1 MGDLGVAAAD
11 GDPELPR
18 RLVDRAEHRFDQ
30 GLGRLLF
37 GEDDGGEE
45 EAGGR
50 SHGGDVVGVDVDGV
64 PAGLV
69 GGEGDRVGLGDH
81 AAVPEADDGGVLAD
95 AGGNQ
100 QALVLPGGVAGEH
113 APEQLRGELAGGVAL
128 AVHRGF
134 PA

>member
-1 MGDLGVAAAD
+1 MTEA
-11 GDPELPR
+11 R
-18 RLVDRAEHRFDQ
+18 
-30 GLGRLLF
+30 
-37 GEDDGGEE
+37 E

-81 AAVPEADDGGVLAD
+81 AAVPEADDRGVLAD
-95 AGGNQ
+95 AGRNQ
-100 QALVLPGGVAGEH
+100 QALVLSGGVAGQQ
-113 APEQLRGELAGGVAL
+113 ALEQLRWELAGRVAL
-128 AVHRGF
+128 GAHRGS